1 MRHTTDGDNSWCPGG
16 PHGFPNTTACV
27 GGVEDFVDH
36 LTPAYKYVEQVECNP
51 KAHTVQKWCGIKGQV
66 QDVSA
71 AAPFAPSVEASQKP
85 PAQMLDQGADA
96 ASGQLSPGIWM
107 NRCAKTAAHPTGI
120 TEQGWTQDS
129 WKNFLDYLDTV
140 GVRSVDMWTS
150 LLSAN
155 DIDTCEW
162 FLPELK
168 SWIKK

>member
-1 MRHTTDGDNSWCPGG
+1 MYHES
-16 PHGFPNTTACV
+16 V
-27 GGVEDFVDH
+27 GGVENFVDH
-36 LTPAYKYVEQVECNP
+36 LTPAYKYVEQKECNP
-51 KAHTVQKWCGIKGQV
+51 KAHTVAKWCGIKGQV
-66 QDVSA
+66 QN
-71 AAPFAPSVEASQKP
+71 
-85 PAQMLDQGADA
+85 MLDQGADA

-107 NRCAKTAAHPTGI
+107 NRCAKTVAHPTGI

-129 WKNFLDYLDTV
+129 WKNFLAYLDTV
-140 GVRSVDMWTS
+140 GVRSIDMWTS